1 MKPAEVF
8 RHNFIRWYPV
18 AYYPTLEKITG
29 SVKAALF
36 LSQLLYWADHYS
48 DKEGWIS
55 KTQKEIRK
63 ITGLTRREQERA
75 RRVLKSVGIVKER
88 TYNKILQYRID
99 YRVLYCL
106 LKNEKVLDDNK
117 LQRIYKAEVK
127 KLLGR
132 PIAFYVLIARAVG
145 SVKCGIF
152 LSQLLY
158 WQGKQNNKQGW
169 IYKTRDEIYRE
180 TGLKRREQEQVRRYL
195 KGLNVLE
202 EKKGRGNI
210 TFYKVN
216 WNVVEDLLYKIYP
229 RGRGDTE
236 AFEAFI
242 EFVKNYNFLEA
253 DGTKGT
259 LNNAQKGPSDGTN
272 GAYIYKDYYI
282 EYNKNTVC
290 NKRNK
295 KSCTPKSSSVVR
307 KEGKSRVKT
316 KTLSRNMSKNSSLID
331 EEIKFYVT
339 KYNEFARRNGL
350 DEVIVVSPETK
361 RLFKQQFRAFRELFL
376 RFDEI
381 LKHLEESQFLFYRE
395 SELEINFRWVIEN
408 IHRILDFRKINRN
421 SKEYVLYMKLKR
433 ELEKFPV
440 ENNYYVLDIE
450 NGIEFYRKYL
460 FKVLKGKTDDFAIRD
475 DANNRVLISK
485 LVLTKSFIKKLK
497 EATSAT
503 ED

>member
-1 MKPAEVF
+1 M
-8 RHNFIRWYPV
+8 
-18 AYYPTLEKITG
+18 
-29 SVKAALF
+29 
-36 LSQLLYWADHYS
+36 
-48 DKEGWIS
+48 
-55 KTQKEIRK
+55 
-63 ITGLTRREQERA
+63 
-75 RRVLKSVGIVKER
+75 
-88 TYNKILQYRID
+88 
-99 YRVLYCL
+99 
-106 LKNEKVLDDNK
+106 
-117 LQRIYKAEVK
+117 
-127 KLLGR
+127 
-132 PIAFYVLIARAVG
+132 
-145 SVKCGIF
+145 
-152 LSQLLY
+152 
-158 WQGKQNNKQGW
+158 
-169 IYKTRDEIYRE
+169 
-180 TGLKRREQEQVRRYL
+180 
-195 KGLNVLE
+195 
-202 EKKGRGNI
+202 
-210 TFYKVN
+210 
-216 WNVVEDLLYKIYP
+216 
-229 RGRGDTE
+229 
-236 AFEAFI
+236 
-242 EFVKNYNFLEA
+242 
-253 DGTKGT
+253 
-259 LNNAQKGPSDGTN
+259 
-272 GAYIYKDYYI
+272 
-282 EYNKNTVC
+282 
-290 NKRNK
+290 
-295 KSCTPKSSSVVR
+295 
-307 KEGKSRVKT
+307 
-316 KTLSRNMSKNSSLID
+316 D

-475 DANNRVLISK
+475 DANNRILISK